1 MLDRL
6 HMELGLVS
14 DYMPNGSLQK
24 LIVKQDPPS
33 SDVELFPLVSWNL
46 YGATS
51 KSLD

>member
-1 MLDRL
+1 MLDRI

-24 LIVKQDPPS
+24 LIVRQDPPS
-33 SDVELFPLVSWNL
+33 LDIELFPFVSDNF
-46 YGATS
+46 YGAIS